1 MVDKKRTKK
10 ELQTLGAFEK
20 SLREEVSVSA
30 EFDLPLAALALVVEG
45 GWQEEDI
52 RRALDALR
60 AVDLVAQ
67 PAAAELLVAL
77 PNTRIADAQV
87 VEERLRE
94 AVPEAAVG
102 VASYR
107 RGDTAEDL
115 LERTQ
120 EAVSRRGAENP
131 EAT

>member
-1 MVDKKRTKK
+1 MGKKRTRK
-10 ELQTLGAFEK
+10 ELQTLEAFEK
-20 SLREEVSVSA
+20 TLREEVSVSA
-30 EFDLPLAALALVVEG
+30 DFDLPLAALALVIEG

-52 RRALDALR
+52 RQALDALR